1 MFRLVNSGIFSVFF
15 FFFFFG
21 FSGFGKDESN
31 YIDLSGI
38 RDPWNLWPI
47 QETLLGVFGRA
58 GFANSAL
65 GTYKLRP
72 CSLGT
77 FVNSS
82 ASDPRDY
89 NCLQCPA
96 GKFAL
101 NGVYIKNH
109 NRDVIIYGVLYKKT
123 YELVLHLSK

>member
-1 MFRLVNSGIFSVFF
+1 MHFF
-15 FFFFFG
+15 CLF
-21 FSGFGKDESN
+21 FSGFGENESN

-38 RDPWNLWPI
+38 LDGNLHKI
-47 QETLLGVFGRA
+47 NLLEVLGRA

-65 GTYKLRP
+65 GKDKLRP

-82 ASDPRDY
+82 PSDPSGY

-96 GKFAL
+96 GKFYL
-101 NGVYIKNH
+101 EWCIIK
-109 NRDVIIYGVLYKKT
+109 T
-123 YELVLHLSK
+123 Q

>member
-1 MFRLVNSGIFSVFF
+1 MYF
-15 FFFFFG
+15 

-31 YIDLSGI
+31 YIDLSWMPDWWTMKEI
-38 RDPWNLWPI
+38 LVK
-47 QETLLGVFGRA
+47 VFGRA
-58 GFANSAL
+58 GFANSSL
-65 GTYKLRP
+65 GKDKLRP

-82 ASDPRDY
+82 ASDPSDY

-101 NGVYIKNH
+101 NGVYYKNH
-109 NRDVIIYGVLYKKT
+109 NRDVIIYSVLYKKT
-123 YELVLHLSK
+123 YELVLHSSK